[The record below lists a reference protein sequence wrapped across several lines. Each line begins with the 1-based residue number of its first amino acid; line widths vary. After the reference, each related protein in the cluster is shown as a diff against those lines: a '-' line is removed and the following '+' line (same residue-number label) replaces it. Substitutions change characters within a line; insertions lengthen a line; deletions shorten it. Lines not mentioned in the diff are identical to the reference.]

1 MDLSV
6 YLVTATIVTFTV
18 GAAFAL
24 AYSIADGQWKNLD
37 RAALV
42 VLDDDDPAPTDE
54 RGVR

>member
-24 AYSIADGQWKNLD
+24 WYSIADGQWKQLGPG
-37 RAALV
+37 RARRA
-42 VLDDDDPAPTDE
+42 
-54 RGVR
+54 R